1 MKETTHPIVEL
12 IYNGYSFWPK
22 KKFTTLSLIL
32 PLLSQAILIVTKWI
46 PTLTKSNLF
55 ILME

>member
-22 KKFTTLSLIL
+22 KKFTYAQFDITI
-32 PLLSQAILIVTKWI
+32 AVTGNPNRDEVDPYTK
-46 PTLTKSNLF
+46 KSNLF
-55 ILME
+55 LF